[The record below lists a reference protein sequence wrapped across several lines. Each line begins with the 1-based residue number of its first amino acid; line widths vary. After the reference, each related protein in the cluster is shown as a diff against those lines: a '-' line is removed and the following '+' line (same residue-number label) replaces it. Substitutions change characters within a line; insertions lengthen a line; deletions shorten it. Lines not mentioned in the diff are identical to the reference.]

1 MRTGKRLDEI
11 HTMLGA
17 FIQSQDATVAILQA
31 EIARLRKVNQE
42 LTDRIM
48 AVDYTKFQLYQ
59 RAEAGDREI
68 DPREL
73 TFDYENSIGEV
84 VEEGPE
90 DVGRT
95 G

>member
-1 MRTGKRLDEI
+1 MFSGRKLNEI

-17 FIQSQDATVAILQA
+17 FIQSQDTTVAVLQA
-31 EIARLRKVNQE
+31 EVARLRKENQR

-48 AVDYTKFQLYQ
+48 AVDYTKFQMYQ
-59 RAEAGDREI
+59 QANAGDREI

-73 TFDYENSIGEV
+73 LFDEENAIGEV
-84 VEEGPE
+84 VEGGPE